1 MRKQIYIDTTI
12 PSFYHEIRTDA
23 ESVYKRNVTRGWW
36 DTESHKY
43 DIFISDLVW
52 EEIERGNYPTKQEL
66 IEFISDIPILEPA
79 EELLAI
85 VQTYLQNQVMPSRDI
100 GDAFHLAYAS
110 FYKMDYLL
118 TWNCKHLANANKTQY
133 IRLTNISLG
142 LFIPM
147 IVIPEQLFMQES
159 EEIT

>member
-1 MRKQIYIDTTI
+1 MRKQVYIDTTI
-12 PSFYHEIRTDA
+12 PSFYYEIRTDA
-23 ESVYKRNVTRGWW
+23 ESVYKRNVTREWW
-36 DTESHKY
+36 DTESDEY

-52 EEIERGNYPTKQEL
+52 EEIRRGNYPTKQKL
-66 IEFISDIPILEPA
+66 IEFVSDIPVLEPA

-85 VQTYLQNQVMPSRDI
+85 VQTYLQHYVMPSRDV

-118 TWNCKHLANANKTQY
+118 TWNCKHLANASKTQH

-142 LFIPM
+142 LFVPLI
-147 IVIPEQLFMQES
+147 ITPEQLFTES